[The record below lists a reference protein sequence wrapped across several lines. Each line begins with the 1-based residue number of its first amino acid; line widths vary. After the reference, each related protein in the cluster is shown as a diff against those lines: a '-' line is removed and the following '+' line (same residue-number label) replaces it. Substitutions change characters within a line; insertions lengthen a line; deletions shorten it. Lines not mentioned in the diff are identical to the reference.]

1 MWRRVL
7 LLLGY
12 VGAALLIV
20 GGTIILVAFA
30 KGYSYDFKTNRFIV
44 NGLVIFRSN
53 PEGATI
59 FVEGKDS
66 RRRTPYRTTLEA
78 GAYNFEIFKS
88 GYKTWRKRLEVVGSG
103 VTNANYIWMFPQKI
117 KSDRLTDSAVSFLQP
132 NRNRRQFAYVGA
144 NTLWMLD
151 VASRKSTKIYTGRAA
166 EAEVLHEVAW
176 SNDSS
181 HFLLRVT
188 RGAVPHYLIV
198 EAGGDHGV
206 IDVTDTFRFSI
217 DNLRFSEGSWE
228 DLYWVSPEG
237 LRRLSVPSRT
247 VSAPLAE
254 QVVAYTLGQGRIY
267 YVQTTKLGRS
277 LWSLDENGR
286 RHEISQS
293 LPQSERYQLVSS
305 DWRGQTVL
313 AVLPSE
319 ARSVTLF
326 SDIASQHPTAKVLGK
341 GVDAL
346 VLSPD
351 QRFLALYAGDNLLTY
366 DLDKQYLRRLRLAGE
381 QISSLRWFDNY
392 HLLINTPTAV
402 KVMEFDGGNLTQL
415 KPADPS
421 LPAWPTADQ
430 RSILYAAAPAKPGL
444 MLAPLR

>member
-305 DWRGQTVL
+305 DWRGQTV
-313 AVLPSE
+313 
-319 ARSVTLF
+319 
-326 SDIASQHPTAKVLGK
+326 
-341 GVDAL
+341 
-346 VLSPD
+346 
-351 QRFLALYAGDNLLTY
+351 Y
-366 DLDKQYLRRLRLAGE
+366 
-381 QISSLRWFDNY
+381 
-392 HLLINTPTAV
+392 
-402 KVMEFDGGNLTQL
+402 
-415 KPADPS
+415 
-421 LPAWPTADQ
+421 
-430 RSILYAAAPAKPGL
+430 
-444 MLAPLR
+444 PL